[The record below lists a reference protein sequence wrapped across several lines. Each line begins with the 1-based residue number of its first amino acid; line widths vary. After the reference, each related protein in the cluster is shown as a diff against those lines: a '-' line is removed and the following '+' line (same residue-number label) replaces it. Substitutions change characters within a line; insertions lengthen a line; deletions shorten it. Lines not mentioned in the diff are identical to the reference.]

1 MKRLLMAL
9 IPALLV
15 LVTGAGALAQ
25 YSSDPSA
32 TIMVK
37 HDKKLGD
44 ILADSKGMTV
54 YLFTNDTKENESTC
68 TDKCATFWPPVT
80 ATGDVTLASGVEGTL
95 ATFKRADGTMQ
106 VSYNGIPLYYYAKDK
121 DAEDAYGQ
129 NVGGIWFV
137 VKPGAKFGEAKPIA
151 PIVTVKKDEKLGS
164 ILADSK
170 GMTLY
175 LFTKDTKENE
185 STCVDKCA
193 TSWPPLTVKSSK
205 DVLVAG
211 QGASGKLATFK
222 RADGTLQVS
231 YNGIPLYYFAKDK
244 DKEDAY
250 GQGVGKVWY
259 VVAPDAK
266 FGASPTASPEAS
278 PSSSPAAA
286 TSAGTA
292 VTIANFAFD
301 APSVT
306 IKVGSSVTW
315 TNNDSVAHTVTADD
329 GSFDSGNLD
338 AGKTF
343 SFTFTKAGTFTY
355 HCAIHPNMTG
365 TIVVQ

>member
-15 LVTGAGALAQ
+15 LVSGASAFAQ
-25 YSSDPSA
+25 YDDPSA
-32 TIMVK
+32 TITVK
-37 HDKKLGD
+37 HDEKLGD

-54 YLFTNDTKENESTC
+54 YLFTKDTKENESTC
-68 TDKCATFWPPVT
+68 VDKCLAAWPPVT

-95 ATFKRADGTMQ
+95 TTFKRADGTMQ
-106 VSYNGIPLYYYAKDK
+106 VAYNGIPLYYFAKDK
-121 DAEDAYGQ
+121 DDEDAYGQ
-129 NVGGIWFV
+129 NVGGVWFAV
-137 VKPGAKFGEAKPIA
+137 APGTKFGATKSIA
-151 PIVTVKKDEKLGS
+151 PTVTVKKDEKLGT
-164 ILADSK
+164 ILADAK

-175 LFTKDTKENE
+175 LFTKDVKKNE

-193 TSWPPLTVKSSK
+193 TNWPPLTVKSDK
-205 DVLVAG
+205 DVLIGG
-211 QGASGKLATFK
+211 QGVTGKLATFK

-259 VVAPDAK
+259 VVMPDAK
-266 FGASPTASPEAS
+266 FGAAPTASPEAS
-278 PSSSPAAA
+278 PASSPAAA

-306 IKVGSSVTW
+306 IAVGSTVTW
-315 TNNDSVAHTVTADD
+315 TNNDSVAHTATADD

>member
-1 MKRLLMAL
+1 MMRLLMAL

-15 LVTGAGALAQ
+15 LVTGATAVAQ

-32 TIMVK
+32 TIMTK
-37 HDKKLGD
+37 KDKSLGT

-80 ATGDVTLASGVEGTL
+80 ATGAVTLASGVDGALT
-95 ATFKRADGTMQ
+95 TFKRADGTMQ
-106 VSYNGIPLYYYAKDK
+106 VAYNGIPLYYFAKDK
-121 DAEDAYGQ
+121 DSGDAYGQ
-129 NVGGIWFV
+129 YVAGSWFV
-137 VKPGAKFGEAKPIA
+137 VKPGAKFGEAKAIA
-151 PIVTVKKDEKLGS
+151 PIATTKKDAKLGT
-164 ILADSK
+164 ILADAK

-175 LFTKDTKENE
+175 MFTKDVKENE

-193 TSWPPLTVKSSK
+193 TTWPPLTVKSDK
-205 DVLVAG
+205 DVLIGG
-211 QGASGKLATFK
+211 QGVTGKLATFK

-231 YNGIPLYYFAKDK
+231 YNGMPLYYFAKDK
-244 DKEDAY
+244 DAEDAY

-259 VVAPDAK
+259 AVTPDAK
-266 FGASPTASPEAS
+266 FGGTATASPEAS
-278 PSSSPAAA
+278 PAATAAPAAA
-286 TSAGTA
+286 ATA

-301 APSVT
+301 APSIT
-306 IKVGSSVTW
+306 IAVGASVTW

-338 AGKTF
+338 SGKTF
-343 SFTFTKAGTFTY
+343 SFTFTKAGTYTY

-365 TIVVQ
+365 TIVVK